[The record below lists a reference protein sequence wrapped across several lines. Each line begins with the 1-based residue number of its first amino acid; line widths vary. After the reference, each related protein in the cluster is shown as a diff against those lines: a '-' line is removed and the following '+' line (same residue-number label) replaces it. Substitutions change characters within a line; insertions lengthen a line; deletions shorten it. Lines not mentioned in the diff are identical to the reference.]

1 MFPERAC
8 AHRSVPVLLLQAWSL
23 NDPAATSID
32 AADMLDLG
40 SEIRRTQ
47 RELLRV
53 RTWYVRLSSLGLQL
67 LSESQDEGGSGVEV
81 GVGVG
86 VGVGGEVG

>member
-1 MFPERAC
+1 MCSQKC
-8 AHRSVPVLLLQAWSL
+8 ASPSASGGSL

-32 AADMLDLG
+32 TAYMLDLG
-40 SEIRRTQ
+40 SEIRRTR

-53 RTWYVRLSSLGLQL
+53 RTWYVWLSSLGLQL
-67 LSESQDEGGSGVEV
+67 LSESQDEGGSGV

-86 VGVGGEVG
+86 VGVGHLGRWGEGE